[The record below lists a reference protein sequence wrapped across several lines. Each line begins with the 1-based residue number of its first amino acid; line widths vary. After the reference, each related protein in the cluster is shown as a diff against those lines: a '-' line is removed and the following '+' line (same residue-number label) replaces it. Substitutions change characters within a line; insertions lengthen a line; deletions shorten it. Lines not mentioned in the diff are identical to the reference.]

1 LAKTGKKNVTG
12 GQKSSSGVQKNIPP
26 AQKNIFDIDNA
37 ISKFFWLVIPVLA
50 IVYYVSSKYSQG
62 FYQDDEISQYLNM
75 IQFWSDPS
83 VILGN
88 NPKPGYKIFMVIPAL
103 FGYQPVLIVNSI
115 IASLA
120 VFFTYKLLK
129 VYNVSYA
136 FFGALLLGTQP
147 LFFDLSFRS
156 YSEIFTSLVIVIF
169 LILYKKEY
177 FFIAALIAGYI
188 FTIRQ
193 EIAIFCII
201 LGIIFLREKKWKEF
215 IAIGV
220 FPVIYNLLGYMK
232 TGDIMYVMSEVKNV
246 AGMKYETQPLY
257 HYFKVYIF
265 IVGPISLVL
274 FLQGFFG
281 FFADTKKFKEYF
293 SKYFLFYVLFI
304 TVFLVQIYTMWN
316 NGPNPG
322 NWRYLLHISPI
333 CVFFATV
340 GLNNLADSK
349 YKKLNYYITGILAF
363 LTFIFLSKSS
373 DGFKLLETSDYTKVF
388 FLLAFFVV
396 TVIISVKIPKDYLN
410 KVAVILIVLSIIYL
424 AIDFTPKK
432 LSAENITVKN
442 AAEFLNGSEYK
453 GKTVLSNHSLIQFYA
468 DGYRANPKQYIS
480 INSKNINDAPAGSVV
495 LWDNHYGYR
504 PEWGSDV
511 KLETLQNDKNYK
523 LINQFASN
531 DKRFVTYVF
540 EKIN

>member
-1 LAKTGKKNVTG
+1 
-12 GQKSSSGVQKNIPP
+12 
-26 AQKNIFDIDNA
+26 
-37 ISKFFWLVIPVLA
+37 
-50 IVYYVSSKYSQG
+50 
-62 FYQDDEISQYLNM
+62 M
-75 IQFWSDPS
+75 
-83 VILGN
+83 
-88 NPKPGYKIFMVIPAL
+88 
-103 FGYQPVLIVNSI
+103 
-115 IASLA
+115 
-120 VFFTYKLLK
+120 LK
-129 VYNVSYA
+129 VYNVNYA
-136 FFGALLLGTQP
+136 FFGALLLATQP
-147 LFFDLSFRS
+147 LYFDLSFRS

-177 FFIAALIAGYI
+177 FLIAALIAGYI

-201 LGIIFLREKKWKEF
+201 LGIIFLKKKRWKEF

-220 FPVIYNLLGYMK
+220 FPVIYNLLGYLK
-232 TGDIMYVMSEVKNV
+232 TGDIFYVMSEVKNV
-246 AGMKYETQPLY
+246 AGLKYETQPLY

-281 FFADTKKFKEYF
+281 FFADTNKIKEYF
-293 SKYFLFYVLFI
+293 NKYILFYVLFI

-333 CVFFATV
+333 CVFFATI
-340 GLNNLADSK
+340 GLNNLIDIK
-349 YKKLNYYITGILAF
+349 FKKLNYIISGILIFFTLAF
-363 LTFIFLSKSS
+363 FSKTS
-373 DGFKLLETSDYTKVF
+373 DGFKLLEISDYTKAL
-388 FLLAFFVV
+388 FLIIFLTL
-396 TVIISVKIPKDYLN
+396 TVIISNKNPKDYLN
-410 KVAVILIVLSIIYL
+410 KLAILLTLCSIAYL
-424 AIDFTPKK
+424 AMDFTPKK
-432 LSAENITVKN
+432 LSAENITVKS
-442 AAEFLNGSEYK
+442 AAEYLNGSEYK

-468 DGYRANPKQYIS
+468 EGYRANPKNFIS
-480 INSKNINDAPAGSVV
+480 INSKNINEAPAGSVV

-511 KLETLQNDKNYK
+511 KLETLQNDKNFK

-540 EKIN
+540 EKVN